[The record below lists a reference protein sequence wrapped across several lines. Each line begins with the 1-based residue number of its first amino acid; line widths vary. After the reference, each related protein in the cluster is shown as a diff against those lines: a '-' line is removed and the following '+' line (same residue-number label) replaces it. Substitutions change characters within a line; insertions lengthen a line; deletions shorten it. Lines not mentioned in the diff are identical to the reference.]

1 MQARATEGTCLATLV
16 RMASRF
22 CQAAA
27 RQHPRSGPGRLP
39 TYSDAAIA
47 TMVAVAILKG
57 RKSKS
62 AQYRFLHEQRQS
74 FMRWLKLDSFPAR
87 SSYCDRYRR
96 AHCLFKHVIELH
108 GARLIAEGIVDAS
121 VLAVDKSLLRA
132 RGPNWN
138 RKDRQAGR
146 VPPLRGID
154 RDSEWGYSTHHGW
167 VQGYSYEVVVTAS
180 ERGPVCPLIASATT
194 ANISEKTSFG
204 SKIDAIPAQTR
215 YVLADGGYNKNE
227 FGERVEERSGGRCQF
242 VCPPG
247 RMFQDDPP
255 SGYRLTRQEQRSRQ
269 RRMQRASF
277 YSSRRGKTLYNR
289 RGVTVEPFNDWFKRL
304 FDLGNHVWHR
314 GLPNNQ
320 TQLLGCLFAY
330 QLLIRYNHTKG
341 HHNAKVQ
348 WILDAL

>member
-1 MQARATEGTCLATLV
+1 MQARATEGTCLAMLV
-16 RMASRF
+16 PMASRL

-27 RQHPRSGPGRLP
+27 RQHPRSGPGRLHK
-39 TYSDAAIA
+39 YSDAVIA
-47 TMVAVAILKG
+47 TMIVVAILKS

-62 AQYRFLHEQRQS
+62 SQYRFLHEHQKD

-87 SSYCDRYRR
+87 SSYFDRYRR
-96 AHCLFKHVIELH
+96 AHRLFRDVIELH
-108 GARLIAEGIVDAS
+108 GVQLIKEGIVDAY

-146 VPPLRGID
+146 VPLRGID
-154 RDSEWGYSTHHGW
+154 RDSEWGYCTHHGW

-180 ERGPVCPLIASATT
+180 EHGPVCPLIASVTT
-194 ANISEKTSFG
+194 ASISEKTTFSG
-204 SKIDAIPAQTR
+204 KIDAIPAETR

-227 FGERVEERSGGRCQF
+227 FGERIEDRSAGRCRF
-242 VCPPG
+242 VCPAG

-269 RRMQRASF
+269 RRIQRAEF
-277 YSSRRGKTLYNR
+277 YSSRRGKKLYNR
-289 RGVTVEPFNDWFKRL
+289 RGVSVEPFNEWFKRL
-304 FDLGNHVWHR
+304 FDLGDHVRHR

-320 TQLLGCLFAY
+320 THIMACMFAY
-330 QLLIRYNHTKG
+330 QLLIRYNQIKG